1 MDDAPQTAAAPTYF
15 EDVAV
20 GARRRSRSRAVSR
33 EEIRAF
39 GRAFDP
45 QPFHVDDEAAERTH
59 WGGLIASGWH
69 TAAIA
74 MRLLVEDLIQGAGVA
89 SLGSPG
95 VDELRWLLP
104 VRPGDELTVET
115 RVLDKTPS
123 RRRPDRGTVRLE
135 VVVRNQRDE
144 VVLTMISLGLV
155 RRRPAAAAAGR
166 QPEAAT

>member
-1 MDDAPQTAAAPTYF
+1 MDDGAHTAGGATYF
-15 EDVAV
+15 EDVEV
-20 GARRRSRSRAVSR
+20 GSTRRSRACTVSR
-33 EEIRAF
+33 EEILAF

-45 QPFHVDDEAAERTH
+45 QIFHVDEEAAQRSD

-74 MRLLVEDLIQGAGVA
+74 MRLLVEDLIHGAGVA

-95 VDELRWLLP
+95 VDRLRWLLP

-115 RVLDKTPS
+115 RVLDKAPS
-123 RRRPDRGTVRLE
+123 RRRPDRGSVRLE
-135 VVVRNQRDE
+135 VVVRNQRE
-144 VVLTMISLGLV
+144 EEVLTMISLGLV
-155 RRRPAAAAAGR
+155 RRRPTAAAAA